1 MDKKLLEKLIND
13 GMFYLFIGSLI
24 SSDNLN
30 NSNDYKESI
39 KRLNETKEILSDFE
53 CENKEKY
60 LEMVEKGLNILEKEY
75 KELSF

>member
-39 KRLNETKEILSDFE
+39 KRLNEAKEILSDFE